1 MEPTGKGLTGT
12 IPSQIYIFS
21 VRRIPPVWRGRGGAS
36 NIFVSACHFDYFA
49 RVFVDISFEKKFPF
63 FLGILNRY
71 TAGMVSSLSAGYV
84 LEIRG
89 FCLDNLLRLNTRL
102 AIFLQFCK
110 KLDNA

>member
-1 MEPTGKGLTGT
+1 MANVRLRFDWEYSVTN
-12 IPSQIYIFS
+12 IYIFC
-21 VRRIPPVWRGRGGAS
+21 PPHPTRLEGEGGAS

-102 AIFLQFCK
+102 AIFMQFCK